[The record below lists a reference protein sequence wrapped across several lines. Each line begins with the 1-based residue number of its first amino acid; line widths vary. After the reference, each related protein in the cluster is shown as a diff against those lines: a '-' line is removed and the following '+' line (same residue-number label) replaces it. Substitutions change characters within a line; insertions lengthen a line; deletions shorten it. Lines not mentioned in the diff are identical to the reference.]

1 VITVTPIPRADIP
14 DAWVDLQDWIRQGY
28 QATGATFD
36 PDFVYQEIAAGRR
49 WLWLVRDDNEVL
61 AAALTQISGST
72 ICILSLGGKNMER
85 WLKPALDEFVTLSRK
100 NAMTAIEIDGRHG
113 WKRTLP
119 DFKHVR
125 TVLRRQL

>member
-1 VITVTPIPRADIP
+1 VITVTPIPRSDIP

-49 WLWLVRDDNEVL
+49 WLWLVRDD
-61 AAALTQISGST
+61 
-72 ICILSLGGKNMER
+72 
-85 WLKPALDEFVTLSRK
+85 
-100 NAMTAIEIDGRHG
+100 
-113 WKRTLP
+113 
-119 DFKHVR
+119 KHVR